1 MLLSILLQDGIFA
14 AIAAIGFGS
23 ISNVPKKIF
32 AGCGVV
38 AAMGHVTR
46 FVLMNLFGTHIIWA
60 SLVAGL
66 VIGCAAILLRR
77 VWKCPCEM
85 LAFPA
90 LLPMIPGMYAYRSV
104 QSLLL
109 CFKTPNDELFEH
121 YIHIFVY
128 NFMVCVLAILMMVFG
143 LTFVIHLQRKRTIFQ
158 KWKKS
163 SVAFSQKSV
172 D

>member
-1 MLLSILLQDGIFA
+1 MLPITLLQDGFFA

-32 AGCGVV
+32 AGCGIV
-38 AAMGHVTR
+38 AALGHVTR
-46 FVLMNLFGTHIIWA
+46 FVLMNLCGTHIIWA

-109 CFKTPNDELFEH
+109 CFKTPSDELFEH

-143 LTFVIHLQRKRTIFQ
+143 LTFVIHLQRKRTIFR
-158 KWKKS
+158 KWKKRKNGP
-163 SVAFSQKSV
+163 ARENA